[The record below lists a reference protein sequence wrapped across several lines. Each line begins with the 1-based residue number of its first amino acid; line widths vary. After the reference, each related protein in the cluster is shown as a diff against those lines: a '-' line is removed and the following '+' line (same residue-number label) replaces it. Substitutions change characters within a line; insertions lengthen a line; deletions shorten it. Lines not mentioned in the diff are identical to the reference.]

1 MKTGRTVSTMEKLK
15 METTKENQLYSN
27 KILDTYVALI
37 REKYPDIEIE
47 DLMDDAGIGNYS
59 KTGNNAIVL
68 CQAQINRFHERL
80 CMLTDNMKIAQQA
93 GRYAVSFQ
101 CLGMI
106 RSLVLPFVGIRR
118 ACKMMVEYAKSLTR
132 SARYTI
138 RYIRKNNIEIVVS
151 PYKGITEE
159 PFQCEIRQGYFQGLA
174 DVFLHNELT
183 VSHSEC
189 MFRDGKACRYELSWR
204 SSAFPLLAG
213 LSWLV
218 GAAAIVMFI
227 AVCLPLFDDVFNPL
241 WPVLLFLGLGWAG
254 QRVKSKAYLRSLQG
268 IHTAREEIRH
278 QTEVNVENS
287 RAIADI
293 GQALGVE
300 DPDACIFDR
309 AANIVGKKLRYDR
322 VMIMI
327 ANDEKTFLSYRGGY
341 GFTAV
346 ENIYITEY
354 RICLEG
360 SSEGVFYESF
370 QHNKTMLVNDIAWL
384 KRKFSQS
391 RELVDRIKP
400 RSLIICPIEVDGAP
414 IGILIAGNTVTL
426 RKLDKSDTNLAM
438 AVAHQIGCVYRR
450 QKCEKQQVEFKR
462 QIVQLQKMEA
472 LGVLAGGIAHDFNNI
487 LSPIIGYT
495 DLCLAMRPKN
505 EKMFEYLRRVK
516 NASGRAQDLV
526 AQILAFSRQ
535 GEKEYIRCH
544 PGPIIKESLKLLR
557 ASVPQNI
564 KIETLITSGLAPV
577 MADPTQIH
585 QLIMNLCTNAHH
597 AMMDKGGILTVRL
610 DEIQVKEGSL
620 EETHR
625 LFPGSYIHLQ
635 VVDTGHGMSRAV
647 MDNIFEPYFTTKIKG
662 RGAGMGLPIIKGIV
676 ARLKGHIFVDS
687 IEGEGS
693 CFDIYLPQTAEK
705 KSEQQG

>member
-1 MKTGRTVSTMEKLK
+1 MENAKD
-15 METTKENQLYSN
+15 NQLYSN
-27 KILDTYVALI
+27 KILDAYVALI
-37 REKYPDIEIE
+37 REKYSDIDVE
-47 DLMDDAGIGNYS
+47 DLMDEAGIGNYS
-59 KTGNNAIVL
+59 KTGNNAISL
-68 CQAQINRFHERL
+68 RQMQINRFHERL
-80 CMLTDNMKIAQQA
+80 CMLTDNMKIARQA
-93 GRYAVSFQ
+93 GRYAVTSQ

-106 RSLVLPFVGIRR
+106 RRLVLPFAGVRR
-118 ACKMMVEYAKSLTR
+118 ACKMMVKYAGSLTR
-132 SARYTI
+132 SARYTVRCI
-138 RYIRKNNIEIVVS
+138 KKNKIEVVVS
-151 PYKGITEE
+151 PHEGIKEE

-174 DVFLHNELT
+174 DVFFHNELT
-183 VSHSEC
+183 VSHPEC
-189 MFRDGKACRYELSWR
+189 MFKEGNACRYEFSWR
-204 SSAFPLLAG
+204 NSAFPLLAG
-213 LSWLV
+213 LSWLA
-218 GAAAIVMFI
+218 GAAAILMFI
-227 AVCLPLFDDVFNPL
+227 AFWLPPFADVFKPL
-241 WPVLLFLGLGWAG
+241 WLICPVLLFLGLGWAAQG
-254 QRVKSKAYLRSLQG
+254 VKSKSFLRSLRE
-268 IHTAREEIRH
+268 IHTAREEILH
-278 QTEVNVENS
+278 QAEVNAENS
-287 RAIADI
+287 KAIADI
-293 GQALGVE
+293 GQALGIE
-300 DPDACIFDR
+300 DPDNCIFAR

-360 SSEGVFYESF
+360 SSEGLFEAF
-370 QHNKTMLVNDIAWL
+370 RHNKTMLVNDIAWL
-384 KRKFSQS
+384 KQKFPQS
-391 RELVDRIKP
+391 RDMADRIKP
-400 RSLIICPIEVDGAP
+400 RSFIICPIEVDGAP
-414 IGILIAGNTVTL
+414 IGILITGNTVTL
-426 RKLDKSDTNLAM
+426 RKLDISDTHLVI
-438 AVAHQIGCVYRR
+438 AVAQQIGCVYRR
-450 QKCEKQQVEFKR
+450 QKCEKQQGEFKR

-495 DLCLAMRPKN
+495 DLCLAMRPKD

-557 ASVPQNI
+557 ASVPLNI
-564 KIETLITSGLAPV
+564 KIETLISADLAPV

-597 AMMDKGGILTVRL
+597 AMMEKGGVLTVRL
-610 DEIQVKEGSL
+610 DEIRVKESSL
-620 EETHR
+620 EDTHR
-625 LFPGSYIHLQ
+625 LLPGSYIHLQ
-635 VVDTGHGMSRAV
+635 VADTGHGMSRAV

-693 CFDIYLPQTAEK
+693 CFDIYLPQASEN
-705 KSEQQG
+705 KSIQQG